1 MDARTF
7 LGLEPTSDPLVW
19 RMPVTLGVSTPGR
32 FLFGGCGLAAGIATM
47 EAVTGRPTVWATA
60 QYLSF
65 APTGSILEIDV
76 TIAVSGRQTTQARAV
91 GRVDGQEILTVN
103 AALGRRPSDESYTWA
118 IRPNVPDPEKCPARD
133 PIWGFGEG
141 TLFERVEIRLAA
153 GRQLSE
159 LDGSPGDGRSAL
171 WSRLPGQLEP
181 SPAWL
186 AVLGDYVPSGI
197 GQALGVLGGGNSLDN
212 TLRVVR
218 LIPSEWVLCD
228 IRIHAVAH
236 GYGHG
241 LAHLWAQDGSLLA
254 TASQSVVVRRWTADR
269 GLGTTQG
276 VGQ

>member
-1 MDARTF
+1 
-7 LGLEPTSDPLVW
+7 
-19 RMPVTLGVSTPGR
+19 
-32 FLFGGCGLAAGIATM
+32 
-47 EAVTGRPTVWATA
+47 VWAAA

-65 APTGSILEIDV
+65 APTGSVLDIEV
-76 TIAVSGRQTTQARAV
+76 TIAVNGRQSTQARAV

-103 AALGRRPSDESYTWA
+103 AALGRRPSDEDHTWA
-118 IRPNVPDPEKCPARD
+118 LRPDVPDPEKCPARD
-133 PIWGFGEG
+133 PVGPFGGG
-141 TLFERVEIRLAA
+141 TLFDRVEIRLAA
-153 GRQLSE
+153 GRQLRDF
-159 LDGSPGDGRSAL
+159 DGTPGDGRSAL

-181 SPAWL
+181 STAWL

-228 IRIHAVAH
+228 IRIQAVAH

-241 LAHLWAQDGSLLA
+241 LAHLWAQDGTFLA